1 MRILITGA
9 SGFLGTELA
18 HYWKNT
24 GGYDI
29 VPTTR
34 KELELTSTDSVESF
48 FRGQSFD
55 AVIHTAVKGGSRLR
69 KDSFADLVD
78 NLCMFQ
84 NLIRFKEHYG
94 VMINFGS
101 GAEFDRRFPIENAP
115 EDKIIESTPADFY
128 GLSKNLI
135 TRKILDID
143 NNIYNLRLF
152 GCFGIHEENQR
163 LFKNSFNRLKS
174 GLNPIVHQNKKMDY
188 FFAQDVGKVIDHIMS
203 MSEDSLKTINKD
215 INLCYDNDY
224 TLVEM
229 LKLITSIEQQGKV
242 EILRDGMS
250 FPYTGSPNRLKSLN
264 IKLTG
269 LEEGL
274 KICLT
279 KWNKS

>member
-1 MRILITGA
+1 MKYLITGA
-9 SGFLGTELA
+9 NGFLARELRD
-18 HYWKNT
+18 YWQESKHQIEFA
-24 GGYDI
+24 G
-29 VPTTR
+29 R
-34 KELELTSTDSVESF
+34 KELDLTSYENVKEF
-48 FRGQSFD
+48 FSGKNYD
-55 AVIHTAVKGGSRLR
+55 AVIHTAVKGGRRNQEEKIS
-69 KDSFADLVD
+69 DIFD
-78 NLCMFQ
+78 NLQMFE
-84 NLIRFKEHYG
+84 NLLKVEKHYKKLF
-94 VMINFGS
+94 NFGS

-115 EDKIIESTPADFY
+115 EDKIVESTPADFY

-143 NNIYNLRLF
+143 NNVYNLRLF

-174 GLNPIVHQNKKMDY
+174 GLNPTVHQNKKMDY

>member
-1 MRILITGA
+1 MKYLITGA
-9 SGFLGTELA
+9 NGFLA
-18 HYWKNT
+18 
-24 GGYDI
+24 
-29 VPTTR
+29 
-34 KELELTSTDSVESF
+34 KELKDYWSTTDTKLTTIARQQVDLTDPEAVKNYF
-48 FRGQSFD
+48 ANNKFD
-55 AVIHTAVKGGSRLR
+55 VVVHTAVRGGRRGDPNSINQL
-69 KDSFADLVD
+69 FD
-78 NLCMFQ
+78 NLKMFD
-84 NLIRFKEHYG
+84 NLLAAQESYKFLF
-94 VMINFGS
+94 NFGS

-115 EDKIIESTPADFY
+115 EDKIVESTPADFY

-143 NNIYNLRLF
+143 NNVYNLRLF

-174 GLNPIVHQNKKMDY
+174 GLNPTVHQNKKMDY